1 MSLQSWPGTECSAR
15 VGEMMMKTTLSAV
28 LLGLGLAFSVPSFAA
43 VIINTA
49 DQKTLETLPGV
60 GPAKAQAI
68 IAHRPYK
75 SKEDL
80 QKVDGLGDT
89 TYKILEPDIT
99 ARGGSKAA
107 KYGPI
112 LLAVERMKQ
121 PPAV

>member
-43 VIINTA
+43 VNINTA
-49 DQKTLETLPGV
+49 DQKALETLPGV

-80 QKVDGLGDT
+80 KKVDGIGDRS
-89 TYKILEPDIT
+89 E
-99 ARGGSKAA
+99 
-107 KYGPI
+107 
-112 LLAVERMKQ
+112 ERRVGKECVSTFRSRWS
-121 PPAV
+121 PYH

>member
-43 VIINTA
+43 VNINTA
-49 DQKTLETLPGV
+49 DQKALETLPGV

-75 SKEDL
+75 SKADL
-80 QKVDGLGDT
+80 KKRSEEHTPELQSIMRIS
-89 TYKILEPDIT
+89 Y
-99 ARGGSKAA
+99 AA
-107 KYGPI
+107 FFLK
-112 LLAVERMKQ
+112 KKKNK
-121 PPAV
+121 

>member
-43 VIINTA
+43 VNINTA
-49 DQKTLETLPGV
+49 DQKALETLPGV

-80 QKVDGLGDT
+80 KKVEDRKSVVKGKSVSVRVDLGGRRSLKKKKKSHKKT
-89 TYKILEPDIT
+89 QT
-99 ARGGSKAA
+99 
-107 KYGPI
+107 
-112 LLAVERMKQ
+112 
-121 PPAV
+121 